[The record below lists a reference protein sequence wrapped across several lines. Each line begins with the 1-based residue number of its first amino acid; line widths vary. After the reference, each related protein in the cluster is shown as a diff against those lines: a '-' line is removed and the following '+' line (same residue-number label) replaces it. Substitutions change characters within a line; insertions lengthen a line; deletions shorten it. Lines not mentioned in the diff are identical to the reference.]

1 MRIFGGERISR
12 LMERMNI
19 EEDEPIE
26 HVFITK
32 AISNAQKKVE
42 GYHFDMRKHVLEYDD
57 VMEKQRSI
65 IYQRRREILGDDV
78 RNLLLEM
85 SEDVVDQLMDQ
96 YCQEKYTDQWDLQ
109 GFNRAFEAVFSELP
123 EAQWELEGLK
133 PEEHHEQFY
142 QWVKK
147 LYQDKVD
154 YFQRVADLNF
164 VPEGGNSE
172 ERKEILDRML
182 MDLER
187 QVLLKVNDNLWKDH
201 LLSMDHLREGIG
213 LVGYAQK
220 KPLDE
225 YRKQAF
231 ALFSDLMD
239 RISNEAV
246 STFYK
251 LTLAN
256 PVAEPIRPVQAEQ
269 QMEFIHGEVPE
280 TEKKPRKA
288 QPVRSQPTAG
298 RNDPCPC
305 GSGKKFKKCHGRQQQ
320 IA

>member
-1 MRIFGGERISR
+1 M
-12 LMERMNI
+12 
-19 EEDEPIE
+19 
-26 HVFITK
+26 
-32 AISNAQKKVE
+32 
-42 GYHFDMRKHVLEYDD
+42 
-57 VMEKQRSI
+57 
-65 IYQRRREILGDDV
+65 
-78 RNLLLEM
+78 
-85 SEDVVDQLMDQ
+85 
-96 YCQEKYTDQWDLQ
+96 
-109 GFNRAFEAVFSELP
+109 
-123 EAQWELEGLK
+123 
-133 PEEHHEQFY
+133 
-142 QWVKK
+142 KK

-164 VPEGGNSE
+164 VPEVGNSE

-288 QPVRSQPTAG
+288 KPVRSQPTAG